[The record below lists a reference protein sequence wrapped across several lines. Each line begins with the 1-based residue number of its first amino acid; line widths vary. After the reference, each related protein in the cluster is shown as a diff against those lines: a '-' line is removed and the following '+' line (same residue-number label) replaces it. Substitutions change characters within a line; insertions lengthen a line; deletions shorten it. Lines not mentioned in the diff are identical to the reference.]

1 MGLVHFISFMFKQV
15 YSKFR
20 LQNNYFFM
28 RLTERIVQNTIK
40 IIDLRKKTWE
50 IQENNVPLQ
59 SDF

>member
-1 MGLVHFISFMFKQV
+1 M
-15 YSKFR
+15 KFR

-28 RLTERIVQNTIK
+28 RITERIVQNTII

-50 IQENNVPLQ
+50 IPENNVPLQ

>member
-1 MGLVHFISFMFKQV
+1 M
-15 YSKFR
+15 KFR

-28 RLTERIVQNTIK
+28 ILTERIVQNTIK
-40 IIDLRKKTWE
+40 IIDLRQKTWE